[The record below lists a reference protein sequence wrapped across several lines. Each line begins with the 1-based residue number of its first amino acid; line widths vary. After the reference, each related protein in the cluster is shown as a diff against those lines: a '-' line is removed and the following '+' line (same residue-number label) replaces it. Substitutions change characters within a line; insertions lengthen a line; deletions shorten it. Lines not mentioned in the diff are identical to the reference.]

1 MSTLAT
7 PAVAPAEL
15 EHRWELRL
23 EDFEDGHAVR
33 TFECVDCGAVRF
45 Q

>member
-1 MSTLAT
+1 MSTLVST
-7 PAVAPAEL
+7 EL

-33 TFECVDCGAVRF
+33 TFECVDCGAVHF
-45 Q
+45 E